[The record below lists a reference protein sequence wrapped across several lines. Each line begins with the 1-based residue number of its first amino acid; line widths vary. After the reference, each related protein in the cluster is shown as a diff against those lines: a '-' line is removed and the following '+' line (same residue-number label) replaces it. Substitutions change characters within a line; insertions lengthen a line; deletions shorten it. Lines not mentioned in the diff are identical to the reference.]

1 MPRRDHRNLKLLVVG
16 TWLIFSLSLAT
27 WWIVFGLDQ
36 LGRINGL
43 AGQQAGEIAKHQKML
58 MWEGG
63 VFLFLLLLGGT
74 ALGYFVYQETRRFR
88 QINEFFATFSHELK
102 TSIASL
108 RLQAESLQEDFQN
121 PHQTFDEHH
130 RKLLNRLLK
139 DSVRLELQLENSLFL
154 ANVADQKLFVER
166 LSLARIVESLKPQ
179 WPSLK
184 IEVKRDQIVQ
194 GDRRAIESI
203 FKNLIQNSSIHGKAS
218 QIVVTSKLDGEGV
231 RLDFEDDGI
240 GFEGNQQDLGKLFAR
255 HNPTSGSGVGLY
267 LSQQLMKKM
276 GGDLQFRPAGKG
288 FATRLRFQA
297 GTGEATVDL

>member
-1 MPRRDHRNLKLLVVG
+1 MQKRDHRYLKLFIVGAWLV
-16 TWLIFSLSLAT
+16 FSLSLAT
-27 WWIVFGLDQ
+27 WWIVFGLNQ
-36 LGRINGL
+36 LDRINALDIKQGS
-43 AGQQAGEIAKHQKML
+43 EIARHQKML

-63 VFLFLLLLGGT
+63 VLLFLLLSGGS
-74 ALGYFVYQETRRFR
+74 ALGYFVYQETKRFR

-108 RLQAESLQEDFQN
+108 RLQAESLQEDFEN
-121 PHQTFDEHH
+121 PNQSFDEHH

-154 ANVADQKLFVER
+154 ANISEQKLFVER

-184 IEVKRDQIVQ
+184 IEIKNDQIVR

-203 FKNLIQNSSIHGKAS
+203 FKNLIQNAAIHGRAS
-218 QIVVTSKLDGEGV
+218 QILVTPKLDGEGV
-231 RLDFEDDGI
+231 RLDFEDDGV
-240 GFEGNQQDLGKLFAR
+240 GFSGDKKDLGKLFSR

-276 GGDLQFRPAGKG
+276 GGELQFRVADKG
-288 FATRLRFQA
+288 FATRLRFQ
-297 GTGEATVDL
+297 GMDL